1 MLSRDFS
8 ESHSAREADLT
19 RLPSSQMTEVSK
31 DQLIFVILSQN
42 LISKVQEISGALDS
56 NINHRRYVDFSPKFE
71 SVPPLSPLHF
81 NNHINMEG
89 LIMKINLH

>member
-19 RLPSSQMTEVSK
+19 RLPSSRMTEVSE

-42 LISKVQEISGALDS
+42 LISKVQEISEALDS
-56 NINHRRYVDFSPKFE
+56 NINHRSYVDFSPKYE
-71 SVPPLSPLHF
+71 CAPPLSPLYF
-81 NNHINMEG
+81 NNHINTEG
-89 LIMKINLH
+89 LIVNINLH